1 LEVRLQYS
9 SHFIGFWQVRYN
21 KICTRE
27 ITKVC
32 SSCKNDVNS
41 IAPLENNMVTRKKK
55 KYDRIKFS
63 HEYLQ
68 AS

>member
-1 LEVRLQYS
+1 M
-9 SHFIGFWQVRYN
+9 
-21 KICTRE
+21 
-27 ITKVC
+27 TKLY

-41 IAPLENNMVTRKKK
+41 IAPLENNMVTKKKK